1 MVGSARGKPLS
12 CMLLWLHLQ
21 CHGGGRVV
29 GRKPRVGSLTQRDRG
44 HIVKI
49 DAEQLRELSPN
60 ACAPSLAQTDEPVEF
75 DLVEYSEDQVEALP
89 LKSTS

>member
-1 MVGSARGKPLS
+1 M
-12 CMLLWLHLQ
+12 
-21 CHGGGRVV
+21 
-29 GRKPRVGSLTQRDRG
+29 
-44 HIVKI
+44 KI